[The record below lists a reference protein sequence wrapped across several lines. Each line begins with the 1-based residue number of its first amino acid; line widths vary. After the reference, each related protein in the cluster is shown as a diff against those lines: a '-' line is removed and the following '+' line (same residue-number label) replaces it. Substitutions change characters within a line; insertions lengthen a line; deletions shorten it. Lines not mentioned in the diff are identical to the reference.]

1 MQEVKNTPE
10 EEYKNGKRQER
21 IDDRRR
27 GEDLQRSAK
36 NRVQMVRQRPVEGL
50 SNTRQQRQADTN
62 QRADSLYE
70 AEQYAGT
77 DAACRQNARCNSG
90 Q

>member
-50 SNTRQQRQADTN
+50 PDTGQQRPADTS
-62 QRADSLYE
+62 QRADTVYE
-70 AEQYAGT
+70 AE
-77 DAACRQNARCNSG
+77 
-90 Q
+90 